1 MAKRRTERPRGGP
14 APTKPWRLSHHV
26 ARPSIAAPVQWMR
39 EYFWKIPGQLLSQYL
54 QIFLGCEGKREEG
67 EGEGRCEE
75 LGERWGRRKRTT
87 LSSLLWCGADG
98 GGPASEG
105 QSDTELDL
113 QKKGGGAG
121 EGVQTWF
128 KAPLWEHDS
137 SRMSPGLSLSLA
149 CAT

>member
-1 MAKRRTERPRGGP
+1 MANWKATWGP
-14 APTKPWRLSHHV
+14 APTKPWCLSHHV

-87 LSSLLWCGADG
+87 LSSLLFDVGRMEVDQRLRARVTRSWT
-98 GGPASEG
+98 SR
-105 QSDTELDL
+105 
-113 QKKGGGAG
+113 KKGGGAG
-121 EGVQTWF
+121 KGVQTWF

-137 SRMSPGLSLSLA
+137 SRMSPGLSLSLSLA